1 VNNMLEASV
10 LNRFRIV
17 SHVLYDDRPSATVW
31 KVVVQDG
38 SNAALKVYKQPG
50 RGNEATGVRY
60 LARMGPLAVGIR
72 DQAGAAVLMDWL
84 EGPTLG
90 DVARAGEA
98 DRADAI
104 LAEVVHNLLGTEI
117 CASGLT
123 PLHHFLSPLA
133 DIASGDST
141 LNYLAELA
149 AQLQNDPDTEI
160 ALHGDLHH
168 DNICLHNGEWV
179 VFDAKGI
186 AGVRAYELANAFRHP
201 RGIPDYVSAPDVIAR
216 RLDIWGR
223 ALVVAPEKIAKWA
236 AVKIGLSA
244 VWAGKMPEQDR
255 RILDILLAAY

>member
-1 VNNMLEASV
+1 MLEASV
-10 LNRFRIV
+10 LDRFHIV

-38 SNAALKVYKQPG
+38 SNAALKVYKQAG

-60 LARMGPLAVGIR
+60 LERMGPLAAGIR

-104 LAEVVHNLLGTEI
+104 LAEVARNLLRTEI

-141 LNYLAELA
+141 LKYLAELA
-149 AQLQNDPDTEI
+149 AQ
-160 ALHGDLHH
+160 
-168 DNICLHNGEWV
+168 
-179 VFDAKGI
+179 
-186 AGVRAYELANAFRHP
+186 
-201 RGIPDYVSAPDVIAR
+201 
-216 RLDIWGR
+216 
-223 ALVVAPEKIAKWA
+223 
-236 AVKIGLSA
+236 
-244 VWAGKMPEQDR
+244 
-255 RILDILLAAY
+255 